1 MLFGYE
7 MNTEAALTSRQEQ
20 IFDFVTEHIEIHGFP
35 PCISEI
41 QNHFS
46 FKSPNAVVQHLK
58 ALDRKGWIKRHPH
71 KSRGIEITEAPK
83 GTQTKNDTIDVPLVG
98 RISAGLPLLAEENVE
113 RTIVLDKS
121 LLRQHGKLFALQVNG
136 NSMIKAGIC
145 HGDLLIARQQ
155 PTAEDGDIIIALLGD
170 EATVKRFSKKGEMIT
185 LLPENDSMLPIK
197 IFEREDFLIL
207 GKAVAALRN
216 LS

>member
-1 MLFGYE
+1 MV
-7 MNTEAALTSRQEQ
+7 MNMNIEIAVTSRQQQ
-20 IFDFVTEHIEIHGFP
+20 IFDFVTQHIERHGFP

-41 QNHFS
+41 QKHFY
-46 FKSPNAVVQHLK
+46 FKSPNSVVQHLK

-83 GTQTKNDTIDVPLVG
+83 GKEASSDTIGVPLVG

-113 RTIVLDKS
+113 RTIVVDKS

-145 HGDLLIARQQ
+145 HGDILIARQQ

-170 EATVKRFSKKGEMIT
+170 EATVKRFSKKGKMIM
-185 LLPENDSMLPIK
+185 LLPENDSMLPIR
-197 IFEREDFLIL
+197 IFERENFLIL
-207 GKAVAALRN
+207 GKAVATLHS
-216 LS
+216 LL